1 MRRRFLL
8 PGSLAAI
15 FAVGVLVHSTP
26 SAAVDAC
33 AAPANEIVAEN
44 CKPGTPPSVWDVPGG
59 GSGAISGF
67 TTDISTAQ
75 GGTVSFK
82 VKSAAGY
89 RIDLYRLGWYGGNGA
104 RQVGTIGPLVA
115 NDQSPCPANATTGRI
130 ACPWSVTAAWSVPA
144 DAVSGIYLA
153 HLVAADG
160 AEGHIPFVVRDDD
173 GGSDVLFQTSDTTW
187 QAYNQ
192 LGGNSLY
199 VGQPAGR
206 AYEVSYDRPFTTR
219 TTGPEDFVFNAEFPM
234 LRWLERN
241 GYDVS
246 YSSGADTDRRG
257 AELLEHRTF
266 LSVGHDEYWS
276 GQQRRN
282 VEAARDAGVNLAF
295 FSGNEVFWKT
305 RWTDDHRTLV
315 TYKET
320 HANEK
325 IDPSPEW
332 TGSWRDGRPANTE
345 RTTPENALTGTLFT
359 VNAGDRA
366 IEVPAADGRLRLW
379 RGTSVAAQA
388 AAGATAV
395 LPERTLGYEW
405 DEDVDNG
412 SRPPGLVRF
421 STTAA
426 TGVDLLQDEGS
437 TYAPGDATHH
447 LTMYR
452 DANGARPDALVFG
465 AGTVQ
470 WSWGLDATHDRQETP
485 VSPAMQQATANLLAD
500 MDAQPA
506 TPQDVQP
513 AAKSTD
519 RLVPSAVVDP
529 EFAVVRPTPL
539 ALATITGTAADAGGG
554 RVGAVEVS
562 LDGGATWHPADG
574 RERWSYTWMAK
585 DAAEVHPQVR
595 AADDSGNLFP
605 APPDD
610 VPGAGTGTGGAGAAG
625 AGGRRRVRVGP
636 PRARVSRRG
645 VVRLRVTCPPGKA
658 CRLRLR
664 LRAHGRRI
672 AAARATIAA
681 GATRR
686 VKLTLRP
693 RALRRLERKGTQ
705 RVTVVVRSAGQAT
718 PVRTRIRLIAPRKR

>member
-1 MRRRFLL
+1 M
-8 PGSLAAI
+8 
-15 FAVGVLVHSTP
+15 
-26 SAAVDAC
+26 
-33 AAPANEIVAEN
+33 
-44 CKPGTPPSVWDVPGG
+44 
-59 GSGAISGF
+59 
-67 TTDISTAQ
+67 
-75 GGTVSFK
+75 
-82 VKSAAGY
+82 
-89 RIDLYRLGWYGGNGA
+89 
-104 RQVGTIGPLVA
+104 
-115 NDQSPCPANATTGRI
+115 
-130 ACPWSVTAAWSVPA
+130 
-144 DAVSGIYLA
+144 
-153 HLVAADG
+153 
-160 AEGHIPFVVRDDD
+160 
-173 GGSDVLFQTSDTTW
+173 
-187 QAYNQ
+187 
-192 LGGNSLY
+192 
-199 VGQPAGR
+199 
-206 AYEVSYDRPFTTR
+206 
-219 TTGPEDFVFNAEFPM
+219 
-234 LRWLERN
+234 
-241 GYDVS
+241 
-246 YSSGADTDRRG
+246 
-257 AELLEHRTF
+257 
-266 LSVGHDEYWS
+266 
-276 GQQRRN
+276 
-282 VEAARDAGVNLAF
+282 NLAF

-539 ALATITGTAADAGGG
+539 ALATITGSAADAGGG

-636 PRARVSRRG
+636 PPRAGVAARRRPPARDLPARQG
-645 VVRLRVTCPPGKA
+645 VPA
-658 CRLRLR
+658 
-664 LRAHGRRI
+664 AA
-672 AAARATIAA
+672 AAARARPAHRGRAGDHRRGRDAPREADAAPARTAPARAQGHAARHGRGAERGPGDAGPHADPADRAAEALSMRVRRKRSARTGHVRATACHGA
-681 GATRR
+681 GAVRR
-686 VKLTLRP
+686 RRAAARALVRRPP
-693 RALRRLERKGTQ
+693 RAR
-705 RVTVVVRSAGQAT
+705 
-718 PVRTRIRLIAPRKR
+718 

>member
-1 MRRRFLL
+1 M
-8 PGSLAAI
+8 
-15 FAVGVLVHSTP
+15 
-26 SAAVDAC
+26 
-33 AAPANEIVAEN
+33 
-44 CKPGTPPSVWDVPGG
+44 
-59 GSGAISGF
+59 
-67 TTDISTAQ
+67 
-75 GGTVSFK
+75 
-82 VKSAAGY
+82 
-89 RIDLYRLGWYGGNGA
+89 
-104 RQVGTIGPLVA
+104 
-115 NDQSPCPANATTGRI
+115 
-130 ACPWSVTAAWSVPA
+130 
-144 DAVSGIYLA
+144 
-153 HLVAADG
+153 
-160 AEGHIPFVVRDDD
+160 
-173 GGSDVLFQTSDTTW
+173 
-187 QAYNQ
+187 
-192 LGGNSLY
+192 
-199 VGQPAGR
+199 
-206 AYEVSYDRPFTTR
+206 
-219 TTGPEDFVFNAEFPM
+219 
-234 LRWLERN
+234 
-241 GYDVS
+241 
-246 YSSGADTDRRG
+246 
-257 AELLEHRTF
+257 
-266 LSVGHDEYWS
+266 
-276 GQQRRN
+276 
-282 VEAARDAGVNLAF
+282 
-295 FSGNEVFWKT
+295 
-305 RWTDDHRTLV
+305 
-315 TYKET
+315 
-320 HANEK
+320 
-325 IDPSPEW
+325 
-332 TGSWRDGRPANTE
+332 
-345 RTTPENALTGTLFT
+345 
-359 VNAGDRA
+359 
-366 IEVPAADGRLRLW
+366 
-379 RGTSVAAQA
+379 
-388 AAGATAV
+388 
-395 LPERTLGYEW
+395 
-405 DEDVDNG
+405 DNG

-485 VSPAMQQATANLLAD
+485 VSPAMQQATANLLAE

-585 DAAEVHPQVR
+585 DAAEVHPPGPRRRRQR
-595 AADDSGNLFP
+595 EPLPRP
-605 APPDD
+605 AGRRPRGRDRD
-610 VPGAGTGTGGAGAAG
+610 RWRGAAG

-645 VVRLRVTCPPGKA
+645 VVRLRVTCPPGRGVPA
-658 CRLRLR
+658 
-664 LRAHGRRI
+664 AA
-672 AAARATIAA
+672 AAARARPAHRGRA
-681 GATRR
+681 GDRRRGATRR